1 MSDLI
6 TLKVQDR
13 DVDSH
18 LAKLLAKGQ
27 NMRPVMREISHD
39 MRDAVLENFERE
51 GRPNSWKKSR
61 RAAKQ
66 SGKTLQHTRRL
77 MKSITPDSDI
87 NTARVGTNLKY
98 AAIHH
103 FGGPIRV
110 KGRERVMNF
119 KQVRRGKMTFGRPGT
134 GDRFAKAGQAHYSMK
149 VSGKAYSV
157 SMPARPYMFLLDE
170 DLARVISRMKRYM
183 EN

>member
-103 FGGPIRV
+103 FGGPA
-110 KGRERVMNF
+110 GRKSKPV
-119 KQVRRGKMTFGRPGT
+119 
-134 GDRFAKAGQAHYSMK
+134 HL
-149 VSGKAYSV
+149 
-157 SMPARPYMFLLDE
+157 PARPYMFLLDE
-170 DLARVISRMKRYM
+170 DLARVITRMKHYM